1 MTFDFTTRREPTGRP
16 GSLSRREWALVAVG
30 VLAWVLLAWGSLW
43 LVRQLSRPPE
53 GCVAAA
59 DAPTR
64 QVKGAPTNPRN
75 AVQLLAGTGR
85 CP

>member
-1 MTFDFTTRREPTGRP
+1 MDSDATATGERAP
-16 GSLSRREWALVAVG
+16 RSAGLSRREWALVVAG
-30 VLAWVLLAWGSLW
+30 LFTWILLAWGGVW
-43 LVRQLSRPPE
+43 LVRQLTHSPE
-53 GCVAAA
+53 NCVAAA

-64 QVKGAPTNPRN
+64 QVKHTAAGPRN